1 MPDKSLILKLF
12 LLTTTNLYHPDPE
25 KIWIIELTNLC
36 VVLLMNGELNVATS
50 S

>member
-25 KIWIIELTNLC
+25 KIWIIELNSLGM
-36 VVLLMNGELNVATS
+36 LLSLNALTK
-50 S
+50 